1 MKRMVGF
8 GLLISGVA
16 LIGYAA
22 FQIHWHH
29 ASAEKALAIAE
40 EMITTQKESDQA
52 DSESVGELYKTGALR
67 YQVDDVIGILSI
79 PALEETYPIIEGTEE
94 QMLARGVGHYPTT
107 ALPGGNEQ
115 ILLSGHRG
123 TVFQRLGELQPGDRF
138 IIEMGYG
145 RYEYAMHRA
154 TIVAADD
161 TTIIAPQGEEVLT
174 LSTCYPFGYIG
185 SAPDRYII
193 YAHPIAASN
202 DQPPQP
208 AS

>member
-79 PALEETYPIIEGTEE
+79 PALEETYPIIEGTDEE
-94 QMLARGVGHYPTT
+94 MLMKGVGHYATT

-115 ILLSGHRG
+115 ILLSGHKG

-138 IIEMGYG
+138 IVDMGYG
-145 RYEYAMHRA
+145 SYEYEMRESE
-154 TIVAADD
+154 IVAADD
-161 TTIIAPQGEEVLT
+161 TTVITPRGEEVLT
-174 LSTCYPFGYIG
+174 LSTCYLFSYIG
-185 SAPDRYII
+185 SASERYII
-193 YAHPIAASN
+193 YAYPVAAS
-202 DQPPQP
+202 DAGQE
-208 AS
+208 

>member
-79 PALEETYPIIEGTEE
+79 PALEETYPIIEGTDEE
-94 QMLARGVGHYPTT
+94 MLMKGVGHYATT

-115 ILLSGHRG
+115 ILLSGHKG

-138 IIEMGYG
+138 IVDMGYG
-145 RYEYAMHRA
+145 SYEYEMRESE
-154 TIVAADD
+154 IVAADD
-161 TTIIAPQGEEVLT
+161 TTVITPRGEEVLT
-174 LSTCYPFGYIG
+174 LSTCYPFSYIG
-185 SAPDRYII
+185 SASERYII
-193 YAHPIAASN
+193 YAYPVAAS
-202 DQPPQP
+202 DAGQE
-208 AS
+208 

>member
-67 YQVDDVIGILSI
+67 YQVDGVIGILSI
-79 PALEETYPIIEGTEE
+79 PALEETYPIIEGTDEE
-94 QMLARGVGHYPTT
+94 MRMKGVGHYATT

-115 ILLSGHRG
+115 ILLSGHKG

-138 IIEMGYG
+138 IVDMGYG
-145 RYEYAMHRA
+145 SYEYEMRESE
-154 TIVAADD
+154 IVAADD
-161 TTIIAPQGEEVLT
+161 TTVITPRGEEVLT
-174 LSTCYPFGYIG
+174 LSTCYPFSYIG
-185 SAPDRYII
+185 SASERYII
-193 YAHPIAASN
+193 YAYPVAAS
-202 DQPPQP
+202 DAGQE
-208 AS
+208 

>member
-79 PALEETYPIIEGTEE
+79 PALEETYPIIEGTDEE
-94 QMLARGVGHYPTT
+94 MLLKGVGHYATT

-115 ILLSGHRG
+115 ILLSGHKG

-138 IIEMGYG
+138 IVDMGYG
-145 RYEYAMHRA
+145 SYEYEMRESE
-154 TIVAADD
+154 IVAADD
-161 TTIIAPQGEEVLT
+161 TTVITPRGEEVLT
-174 LSTCYPFGYIG
+174 LSTCYPFSYIG
-185 SAPDRYII
+185 SASERYII
-193 YAHPIAASN
+193 YAYPVAAS
-202 DQPPQP
+202 DAGQE
-208 AS
+208 

>member
-79 PALEETYPIIEGTEE
+79 PALEETYPIIEGTDEE
-94 QMLARGVGHYPTT
+94 MLMKGVGHYATT

-115 ILLSGHRG
+115 ILLSGHKG

-138 IIEMGYG
+138 IVDIGYG
-145 RYEYAMHRA
+145 SYEYEMRESE
-154 TIVAADD
+154 IVAADD
-161 TTIIAPQGEEVLT
+161 TTVITPRGEEVLT
-174 LSTCYPFGYIG
+174 LSTCYPFSYIG
-185 SAPDRYII
+185 SASERYII
-193 YAHPIAASN
+193 YAYPVAAS
-202 DQPPQP
+202 DAGQE
-208 AS
+208 

>member
-79 PALEETYPIIEGTEE
+79 PALEETYPIIEGTDEE
-94 QMLARGVGHYPTT
+94 MLMKGVGHYATT

-115 ILLSGHRG
+115 ILLSGHKG

-138 IIEMGYG
+138 IVDMGYG
-145 RYEYAMHRA
+145 SYEYEMRESE
-154 TIVAADD
+154 IVAADD
-161 TTIIAPQGEEVLT
+161 TTAITPRGEEVLT
-174 LSTCYPFGYIG
+174 LSTCYPFSYIG
-185 SAPDRYII
+185 SASERYII
-193 YAHPIAASN
+193 YAYPVAAS
-202 DQPPQP
+202 DAGQE
-208 AS
+208 

>member
-22 FQIHWHH
+22 LQIHWNH

-79 PALEETYPIIEGTEE
+79 PALEETYPIIEGTDEE
-94 QMLARGVGHYPTT
+94 MLMKGVGHYATT

-115 ILLSGHRG
+115 ILLSGHKG

-138 IIEMGYG
+138 IVDMGYG
-145 RYEYAMHRA
+145 SYEYEMRESE
-154 TIVAADD
+154 IVAADD
-161 TTIIAPQGEEVLT
+161 TTVITPRGEEVLT
-174 LSTCYPFGYIG
+174 LSTCYPFSYIG
-185 SAPDRYII
+185 SASERYII
-193 YAHPIAASN
+193 YAYPVAAS
-202 DQPPQP
+202 DAGQE
-208 AS
+208 

>member
-1 MKRMVGF
+1 MKSMVGF

-79 PALEETYPIIEGTEE
+79 PALEETYPIIEGTDEE
-94 QMLARGVGHYPTT
+94 MLMKGVGHYATT

-115 ILLSGHRG
+115 ILLSGHKG

-138 IIEMGYG
+138 IVDMGYG
-145 RYEYAMHRA
+145 SYEYEMRESE
-154 TIVAADD
+154 IVAADD
-161 TTIIAPQGEEVLT
+161 TTVITPRGEEVLT
-174 LSTCYPFGYIG
+174 LSTCYPFSYIG
-185 SAPDRYII
+185 SASERYII
-193 YAHPIAASN
+193 YAYPVAAS
-202 DQPPQP
+202 DAGQE
-208 AS
+208 

>member
-40 EMITTQKESDQA
+40 EMITTQKESDQVE
-52 DSESVGELYKTGALR
+52 SESVGELYKTGALR

-79 PALEETYPIIEGTEE
+79 PALEETYPIIEGTDEE
-94 QMLARGVGHYPTT
+94 MLMKGVGHYATT

-115 ILLSGHRG
+115 ILLSGHKG
-123 TVFQRLGELQPGDRF
+123 TVIQRLGELQPGDRF
-138 IIEMGYG
+138 IVDMGYG
-145 RYEYAMHRA
+145 SYEYEMRESE
-154 TIVAADD
+154 IVAADD
-161 TTIIAPQGEEVLT
+161 TTVITPRGEEVLT
-174 LSTCYPFGYIG
+174 LSTCYPFSYIG
-185 SAPDRYII
+185 SASERYII
-193 YAHPIAASN
+193 YAYPVAAS
-202 DQPPQP
+202 DAGQE
-208 AS
+208 

>member
-79 PALEETYPIIEGTEE
+79 PALEETYPIIEGTHEE
-94 QMLARGVGHYPTT
+94 MLMTGVGHYATT

-115 ILLSGHRG
+115 ILLSGHKG

-138 IIEMGYG
+138 IVDMGYG
-145 RYEYAMHRA
+145 SYEYEMRESE
-154 TIVAADD
+154 IVAADD
-161 TTIIAPQGEEVLT
+161 TTVITPRGEEVLT
-174 LSTCYPFGYIG
+174 LSTCYPFSYIG
-185 SAPDRYII
+185 SASERYII
-193 YAHPIAASN
+193 YAYPVAAS
-202 DQPPQP
+202 DAGQE
-208 AS
+208 

>member
-52 DSESVGELYKTGALR
+52 DSESVGELFKTGALR

-79 PALEETYPIIEGTEE
+79 PALEETYPIIEGTHEE
-94 QMLARGVGHYPTT
+94 ILMNAVGHYATT

-115 ILLSGHRG
+115 ILLSGHKG

-138 IIEMGYG
+138 IVDMGYG
-145 RYEYAMHRA
+145 SYEYEMRESE
-154 TIVAADD
+154 IVAADD
-161 TTIIAPQGEEVLT
+161 TTVITPRGEEVLT
-174 LSTCYPFGYIG
+174 LSTCYPFSYIG
-185 SAPDRYII
+185 SASERYII
-193 YAHPIAASN
+193 YAYPVAAS
-202 DQPPQP
+202 DAGQE
-208 AS
+208 

>member
-1 MKRMVGF
+1 MVGF

-79 PALEETYPIIEGTEE
+79 PALEETYPIIEGTDEE
-94 QMLARGVGHYPTT
+94 MLMKGVGHYATT

-115 ILLSGHRG
+115 ILLSGHKG

-138 IIEMGYG
+138 IVDMGYG
-145 RYEYAMHRA
+145 SYEYEMRESE
-154 TIVAADD
+154 IVAADD
-161 TTIIAPQGEEVLT
+161 TTVITPRGEEVLT
-174 LSTCYPFGYIG
+174 LSTCYPFSYIG
-185 SAPDRYII
+185 SASERYII
-193 YAHPIAASN
+193 YAYPVAAS
-202 DQPPQP
+202 DAGQE
-208 AS
+208 

>member
-52 DSESVGELYKTGALR
+52 ESESVGELYKTGALR

-79 PALEETYPIIEGTEE
+79 PALEETYPIIEGTDEE
-94 QMLARGVGHYPTT
+94 MLMKGVGHYATT

-115 ILLSGHRG
+115 ILLSGHKG

-138 IIEMGYG
+138 IVDMGYG
-145 RYEYAMHRA
+145 SYEYEMRESE
-154 TIVAADD
+154 IVAADD
-161 TTIIAPQGEEVLT
+161 TTVITPRGEEVLT
-174 LSTCYPFGYIG
+174 LSTCYPFSYIG
-185 SAPDRYII
+185 SASERYII
-193 YAHPIAASN
+193 YAYPVAAS
-202 DQPPQP
+202 DAGQE
-208 AS
+208 

>member
-79 PALEETYPIIEGTEE
+79 PALEETYPIIEGTDEE
-94 QMLARGVGHYPTT
+94 MLMKGVGHYATT

-115 ILLSGHRG
+115 ILLSGHKG

-138 IIEMGYG
+138 IVDMGYG
-145 RYEYAMHRA
+145 SYEYEMRESE
-154 TIVAADD
+154 ILAADD
-161 TTIIAPQGEEVLT
+161 TTVITPRGEEVLT
-174 LSTCYPFGYIG
+174 LSTCYPFSYIG
-185 SAPDRYII
+185 SASERYII
-193 YAHPIAASN
+193 YAYPVAAS
-202 DQPPQP
+202 DAGQE
-208 AS
+208 

>member
-52 DSESVGELYKTGALR
+52 DSESVGEIYKTGALR

-79 PALEETYPIIEGTEE
+79 PALEETYPIIEGTDEE
-94 QMLARGVGHYPTT
+94 MLMKGVGHYATT

-115 ILLSGHRG
+115 ILLSGHKG

-138 IIEMGYG
+138 IVDMGYG
-145 RYEYAMHRA
+145 SYEYEMRESE
-154 TIVAADD
+154 IVAADD
-161 TTIIAPQGEEVLT
+161 TTVITPRGEEVLT
-174 LSTCYPFGYIG
+174 LSTCYPFSYIG
-185 SAPDRYII
+185 SASERYII
-193 YAHPIAASN
+193 YAYPVAAS
-202 DQPPQP
+202 DAGQE
-208 AS
+208 

>member
-79 PALEETYPIIEGTEE
+79 PALEETYPIIEGTDEE
-94 QMLARGVGHYPTT
+94 MLMKGVGHYATT

-115 ILLSGHRG
+115 ILLSGHKG

-138 IIEMGYG
+138 IVDMGYG
-145 RYEYAMHRA
+145 SYEYEMRE
-154 TIVAADD
+154 TEIVAADD
-161 TTIIAPQGEEVLT
+161 TTVITPRGEEVLT
-174 LSTCYPFGYIG
+174 LSTCYPFSYIG
-185 SAPDRYII
+185 SASERYII
-193 YAHPIAASN
+193 YAYPVAAS
-202 DQPPQP
+202 DAGQE
-208 AS
+208 

>member
-29 ASAEKALAIAE
+29 ASAENALAIAE

-52 DSESVGELYKTGALR
+52 ESESVGELYKTGALR

-79 PALEETYPIIEGTEE
+79 PALEETYPIIEGTDEE
-94 QMLARGVGHYPTT
+94 MLMKGVGHYATT

-115 ILLSGHRG
+115 ILLSGHKG

-138 IIEMGYG
+138 IVDMGYG
-145 RYEYAMHRA
+145 SYEYEMRESE
-154 TIVAADD
+154 IVAADD
-161 TTIIAPQGEEVLT
+161 TTVITPRGEEVLT
-174 LSTCYPFGYIG
+174 LSTCYPFSYIG
-185 SAPDRYII
+185 SASERYII
-193 YAHPIAASN
+193 YAYPVAAS
-202 DQPPQP
+202 DAGQE
-208 AS
+208 

>member
-40 EMITTQKESDQA
+40 EMITTHKESDQA

-79 PALEETYPIIEGTEE
+79 PALEETYPIIEGTDEE
-94 QMLARGVGHYPTT
+94 MLMKGVGHYATT

-115 ILLSGHRG
+115 ILLSGHKG

-138 IIEMGYG
+138 IVDMDYG
-145 RYEYAMHRA
+145 SYEYEMRESE
-154 TIVAADD
+154 IVAADD
-161 TTIIAPQGEEVLT
+161 TTVITPRGEEVLT
-174 LSTCYPFGYIG
+174 LSTCYPFSYIG
-185 SAPDRYII
+185 SASERYII
-193 YAHPIAASN
+193 YAYPVAAS
-202 DQPPQP
+202 DAGQE
-208 AS
+208 

>member
-52 DSESVGELYKTGALR
+52 ESESVGELYKTGALR

-79 PALEETYPIIEGTEE
+79 PALEETYPIIEGTDEE
-94 QMLARGVGHYPTT
+94 MLMKGVGHYATT

-115 ILLSGHRG
+115 ILLSGHKG

-138 IIEMGYG
+138 IVDMGYG
-145 RYEYAMHRA
+145 SYEYEMRESE
-154 TIVAADD
+154 IVAADD
-161 TTIIAPQGEEVLT
+161 TTVITPRGEEVLT
-174 LSTCYPFGYIG
+174 ISTCYPFSYIG
-185 SAPDRYII
+185 SASERYII
-193 YAHPIAASN
+193 YAYPVAAS
-202 DQPPQP
+202 DAGQE
-208 AS
+208 

>member
-1 MKRMVGF
+1 MKRMAGF

-52 DSESVGELYKTGALR
+52 ESESVGELYKTGALR

-79 PALEETYPIIEGTEE
+79 PALEETYPIIEGTDEE
-94 QMLARGVGHYPTT
+94 MLMKGVGHYATT

-115 ILLSGHRG
+115 ILLSGHKG

-138 IIEMGYG
+138 IVDMGYG
-145 RYEYAMHRA
+145 SYEYEMRESE
-154 TIVAADD
+154 IVAADD
-161 TTIIAPQGEEVLT
+161 TTVITPRGEEVLT
-174 LSTCYPFGYIG
+174 LSTCYPFSYIG
-185 SAPDRYII
+185 SASERYII
-193 YAHPIAASN
+193 YAYPVAAS
-202 DQPPQP
+202 DAGQE
-208 AS
+208 

>member
-79 PALEETYPIIEGTEE
+79 PALEETCPIIEGTDEE
-94 QMLARGVGHYPTT
+94 MLMKGVGHYATT

-115 ILLSGHRG
+115 ILLSGHKG

-138 IIEMGYG
+138 IVDMGYG
-145 RYEYAMHRA
+145 SYEYEMRESE
-154 TIVAADD
+154 IVAADD
-161 TTIIAPQGEEVLT
+161 TTVITPRGEEVLT
-174 LSTCYPFGYIG
+174 LSTCYPFSYIG
-185 SAPDRYII
+185 SASERYII
-193 YAHPIAASN
+193 YAYPVAAS
-202 DQPPQP
+202 DAGQE
-208 AS
+208 

>member
-79 PALEETYPIIEGTEE
+79 PALEETYPIIEGTDEE
-94 QMLARGVGHYPTT
+94 MLMKGVGHYATT

-115 ILLSGHRG
+115 ILLSGHKG

-138 IIEMGYG
+138 IVDMDYG
-145 RYEYAMHRA
+145 SYEYEMRESE
-154 TIVAADD
+154 IVAADD
-161 TTIIAPQGEEVLT
+161 TTVITPRGEEVLT
-174 LSTCYPFGYIG
+174 LSTCYPFSYIG
-185 SAPDRYII
+185 SASERYII
-193 YAHPIAASN
+193 YAYPVAAS
-202 DQPPQP
+202 DAGQE
-208 AS
+208 

>member
-52 DSESVGELYKTGALR
+52 ESESVGELYKTGALR

-79 PALEETYPIIEGTEE
+79 PALEETYPIIEGTDEE
-94 QMLARGVGHYPTT
+94 MLMKGVGHYATT

-115 ILLSGHRG
+115 ILLSGHKG
-123 TVFQRLGELQPGDRF
+123 TVFRINYAVRF
-138 IIEMGYG
+138 FCRIEREKTKPMAFSVANMQNMGLLIPISMCGHKQDSVFFIRRHDKETYG
-145 RYEYAMHRA
+145 YS
-154 TIVAADD
+154 I
-161 TTIIAPQGEEVLT
+161 
-174 LSTCYPFGYIG
+174 F
-185 SAPDRYII
+185 
-193 YAHPIAASN
+193 
-202 DQPPQP
+202 
-208 AS
+208 

>member
-29 ASAEKALAIAE
+29 ASAENALAIAE

-79 PALEETYPIIEGTEE
+79 PALEETYPIIEGTDEE
-94 QMLARGVGHYPTT
+94 MLMKGVGHYATT

-115 ILLSGHRG
+115 ILLSGHKG

-138 IIEMGYG
+138 IVDMGYG
-145 RYEYAMHRA
+145 SYEYEMRESE
-154 TIVAADD
+154 IVAADD
-161 TTIIAPQGEEVLT
+161 TTVITPRGEEVLT
-174 LSTCYPFGYIG
+174 LSTCYPFSYIG
-185 SAPDRYII
+185 SASERYII
-193 YAHPIAASN
+193 YAYPVAAS
-202 DQPPQP
+202 DAGQE
-208 AS
+208 